1 MPTLH
6 REYGRLYCLNFNESS
21 HENHYTE
28 YEYCYIHSVLYVPFT
43 FIGNSV
49 LSIADYIK
57 STSGR
62 QI

>member
-1 MPTLH
+1 MKINI
-6 REYGRLYCLNFNESS
+6 LNMN
-21 HENHYTE
+21 N
-28 YEYCYIHSVLYVPFT
+28 YCYIHSVLYVPFT

-62 QI
+62 QL